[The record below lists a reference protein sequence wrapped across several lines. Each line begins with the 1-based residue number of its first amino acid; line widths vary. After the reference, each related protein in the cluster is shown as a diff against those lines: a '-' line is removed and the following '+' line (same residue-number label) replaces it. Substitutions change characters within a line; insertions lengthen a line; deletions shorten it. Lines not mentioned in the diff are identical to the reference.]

1 MEENSQQARKAQPV
15 QNMSETIWVE
25 ECLRRLRSPRIAN
38 PDESGPADAP
48 PVSSLAMELQSCRYE
63 NYKYDDRGVEMFSRK
78 QRGKFGGQLFRSG
91 GTYSGTWSRDRP
103 GLDAEWRGY
112 PLHRIDP
119 HVGQERHDD
128 HRALG

>member
-1 MEENSQQARKAQPV
+1 MMEENSQQARKAQPV

-63 NYKYDDRGVEMFSRK
+63 NYKYDDRGVEIFSRK
-78 QRGKFGGQLFRSG
+78 QRGKFGGQLFRRCGTQPVASG
-91 GTYSGTWSRDRP
+91 IDITQAHPGIPPNCAGDR
-103 GLDAEWRGY
+103 
-112 PLHRIDP
+112 
-119 HVGQERHDD
+119 
-128 HRALG
+128 